1 MPYEVSLRLGA
12 GADARAGAELIGG
25 GGGGALREPD
35 GPQPL
40 PGGVEEADRV
50 GEETDR
56 VGGVP
61 LACVG

>member
-12 GADARAGAELIGG
+12 GAGARVGAGLIGG

-35 GPQPL
+35 CPQPL
-40 PGGVEEADRV
+40 AGGVEEADRV

>member
-1 MPYEVSLRLGA
+1 M
-12 GADARAGAELIGG
+12 IGG

-35 GPQPL
+35 CPQPL
-40 PGGVEEADRV
+40 AGGVEEADRV